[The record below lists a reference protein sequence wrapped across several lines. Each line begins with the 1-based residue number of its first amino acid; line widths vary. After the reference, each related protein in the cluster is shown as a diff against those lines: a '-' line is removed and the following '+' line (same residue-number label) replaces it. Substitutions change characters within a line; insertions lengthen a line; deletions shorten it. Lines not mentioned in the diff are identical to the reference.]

1 MIYFYHLLSFFVA
14 ILLLPLFSLIALSSK
29 HKWKGLIH
37 HFGWVPATKKSDRKT
52 LWLHALS
59 MGEVVAAT
67 PVLKLVREQNPE
79 LTIVLSVTTD
89 SGYAAALKMNI
100 ADNVFFH
107 PLDCLPFSQLA
118 LKRIN
123 PDLHVVTDTGFWPGL
138 IDLLHRKKVP
148 ILLFNGRISEKS
160 ARRYLLAGSLFKDT
174 FQKFN
179 HLGMQNNNAEKAV
192 LTLGVDRERIEVMGD
207 PKYDAQQPLTDAEKV
222 QLRKTFKLE
231 EDTPVWIAG
240 STHAGEE
247 EIILD
252 AHQQLKVEH
261 PNLIL
266 ILAPRRIERVEEVA
280 TLLKKKSIS
289 FALRSSLKHAESVI
303 LLDTMGELAKVYTLG
318 QVAFIGNSLV
328 KPGGG
333 HSLIEPLSY
342 GLPVMYGPF
351 IENIGHVADKA
362 HGLGLTITV
371 RNSKD
376 IKENAYNFMKN
387 KILRQELAEK
397 TLAFTTKQ
405 QGASGKMAGVI
416 TQSLKTGQ
424 PVRL

>member
-1 MIYFYHLLSFFVA
+1 MIYFYHLLSLFVA
-14 ILLLPLFSLIALSSK
+14 TLLLPLFSLIALSSK
-29 HKWKGLIH
+29 HKWKGLAH
-37 HFGWVPATKKSDRKT
+37 HFGWVPVTKKPARKV

-79 LTIVLSVTTD
+79 LTIALSVTTD
-89 SGYAAALKMNI
+89 SGYTAALKMNI

-107 PLDCLPFSQLA
+107 PLDCLPFTLLA

-138 IDLLHRKKVP
+138 IDLLHRKKTP

-174 FQKFN
+174 FQKF
-179 HLGMQNNNAEKAV
+179 HHFGMQNNNGEKVA

-207 PKYDAQQPLTDAEKV
+207 PKYDAQQPLTDEEKQ

-231 EDTPVWIAG
+231 TGTPVWIAG

-252 AHQQLKVEH
+252 AHQQLTAEH
-261 PNLIL
+261 PNLVL
-266 ILAPRRIERVEEVA
+266 ILAPRRIERVKEVV
-280 TLLKKKSIS
+280 TLLKKRNIS
-289 FALRSSLKHAESVI
+289 FTLRSSLKLAETVI
-303 LLDTMGELAKVYTLG
+303 LLDTMGELAKVYSLG
-318 QVAFIGNSLV
+318 QVALIGKSLV

-342 GLPVMYGPF
+342 GLPVLHGPF
-351 IENIGHVADKA
+351 VENIGHVADKA
-362 HGLGLTITV
+362 HELGLAITV
-371 RNSKD
+371 QDSKN
-376 IKENAYNFMKN
+376 IKEKVHNFLENKN
-387 KILRQELAEK
+387 LRQELAENALSFTTEQKGASEKMAEIITK
-397 TLAFTTKQ
+397 TL
-405 QGASGKMAGVI
+405 VI
-416 TQSLKTGQ
+416 
-424 PVRL
+424 

>member
-1 MIYFYHLLSFFVA
+1 MIYFYHLLSLFVA

-29 HKWKGLIH
+29 HKWKGLAH
-37 HFGWVPATKKSDRKT
+37 HFGWVPATKKSTRKT

-79 LTIVLSVTTD
+79 LTIALSVTTD
-89 SGYAAALKMNI
+89 SGYTAALKMNI
-100 ADNVFFH
+100 ADNIFFH
-107 PLDCLPFSQLA
+107 PLDCLPFTLLA

-138 IDLLHRKKVP
+138 IDLLHRKKTP

-160 ARRYLLAGSLFKDT
+160 ARRYLVAGSLFKDT
-174 FQKFN
+174 FQKFH
-179 HLGMQNNNAEKAV
+179 HLGMQNSNGEKAV

-207 PKYDAQQPLTDAEKV
+207 PKYDAQQPLTDEEKE

-231 EDTPVWIAG
+231 AGTPVWIAG

-247 EIILD
+247 QIILD
-252 AHQQLKVEH
+252 AHQQLTAEH
-261 PNLIL
+261 PNLVL
-266 ILAPRRIERVEEVA
+266 ILAPRRIERIEEVV
-280 TLLKKKSIS
+280 TLLEKRNIS
-289 FALRSSLKHAESVI
+289 FTLRSSLKHAETVI
-303 LLDTMGELAKVYTLG
+303 LLDTMGELAKVYSLG
-318 QVAFIGNSLV
+318 QVAFIGKSLI

-342 GLPVMYGPF
+342 GLPVIHGPF

-362 HGLGLTITV
+362 HERGLAITV
-371 RNSKD
+371 QDSKD
-376 IKENAYNFMKN
+376 INEKVHNFLKN
-387 KILRQELAEK
+387 KSLRQELEEK
-397 TLAFTTKQ
+397 ALSFTKEQ
-405 QGASGKMAGVI
+405 QGASEIMADVI
-416 TQSLKTGQ
+416 TQNLKTEY
-424 PVRL
+424 LA